1 MFSGL
6 KVVEIASFIAAP
18 AAATMLSDFGA
29 DVIKVEPPG
38 LGDPQ
43 RLLSSVPP
51 SPAAPGNYSWH
62 LANRNKRG
70 MSVDLK
76 SDGGT
81 EILKRLVEWADVV
94 ITNFPH
100 GTREALHLGYE
111 EVSGWNPRVIYADIT
126 GFGDAG
132 PDARLPGFDLTA
144 FWSRSGL
151 LASTRDAGAPPTSPP
166 WGSGDYT
173 TATAIYAAI
182 TTALYHRERTGR
194 GANVGTS
201 LLATGVWATGTLVS
215 AALAGGKPYELHDR
229 KQAGERADQCVS
241 ERRRSLDHAGRQ
253 AIGMAGIGQRHR
265 AVRPVG
271 RSALQPTRKAIG
283 QHAAELADLLDAEF
297 SAQPLAHLERGSR
310 PSPHPLRRHPDA
322 RGGGRGSAAA
332 RGRHR
337 RADRGCHGPGVHG
350 QQPDHPPRAG
360 QGSVPART
368 RARRAQRRSPR
379 TAGIQR
385 RRHRPATGAE
395 GDSRCARTGD
405 SEMTTTEVSTELVLT
420 ERHGEG
426 VLTITINRPGAEE
439 RRQPRGR
446 GPAGSRAG

>member
-1 MFSGL
+1 MTTQTTHSVFAGL

-76 SDGGT
+76 SEGGT

-229 KQAGERADQCVS
+229 TAPVNAMTNPYQSAD
-241 ERRRSLDHAGRQ
+241 GRWFML
-253 AIGMAGIGQRHR
+253 AARHR
-265 AVRPVG
+265 CGRHWPTPSGGRTCCPIRASATPRPSASTPRSWPICSTPNSG
-271 RSALQPTRKAIG
+271 RNRWRTGKRFSTQARIPYGVIQTPEE
-283 QHAAELADLLDAEF
+283 AAEDPQLRANDIVVPIEGARDLDYTVNNPITLRGLARVPSRRAPEHGEHNDEVLAQLGF
-297 SAQPLAHLERGSR
+297 SAETS
-310 PSPHPLRRHPDA
+310 PSY
-322 RGGGRGSAAA
+322 G
-332 RGRHR
+332 
-337 RADRGCHGPGVHG
+337 
-350 QQPDHPPRAG
+350 
-360 QGSVPART
+360 
-368 RARRAQRRSPR
+368 
-379 TAGIQR
+379 
-385 RRHRPATGAE
+385 
-395 GDSRCARTGD
+395 
-405 SEMTTTEVSTELVLT
+405 
-420 ERHGEG
+420 
-426 VLTITINRPGAEE
+426 NRK
-439 RRQPRGR
+439 
-446 GPAGSRAG
+446 

>member
-1 MFSGL
+1 MTMTTDTTQTTEAVFSGL

-18 AAATMLSDFGA
+18 AAASMLSDFGA

-76 SDGGT
+76 SEGGT
-81 EILKRLVEWADVV
+81 EILKRLVQWADVV

-100 GTREALHLGYE
+100 GTRESLHLGYE

-173 TATAIYAAI
+173 TAVAMYAAI

-215 AALAGGKPYELHDR
+215 AALAGGKPYELNDR
-229 KQAGERADQCVS
+229 RKPVNALTNSYQCGDD
-241 ERRRSLDHAGRQ
+241 RWIMLAARRSAW
-253 AIGMAGIGQRHR
+253 
-265 AVRPVG
+265 PVL
-271 RSALQPTRKAIG
+271 AKAIG
-283 QHAAELADLLDAEF
+283 REDLLSDPRFSDAAAVSEHAAELAAVLEDTLG
-297 SAQPLAHLERGSR
+297 AQPLTHWEKVLDEARIPYGVIKTPEEAAEDPQLRAANIVVPIEGAADLEYTVNNPLTLRGLER
-310 PSPHPLRRHPDA
+310 
-322 RGGGRGSAAA
+322 
-332 RGRHR
+332 
-337 RADRGCHGPGVHG
+337 
-350 QQPDHPPRAG
+350 
-360 QGSVPART
+360 VPAR
-368 RARRAQRRSPR
+368 RAP
-379 TAGIQR
+379 
-385 RRHRPATGAE
+385 E
-395 GDSRCARTGD
+395 
-405 SEMTTTEVSTELVLT
+405 
-420 ERHGEG
+420 HGEH
-426 VLTITINRPGAEE
+426 NAEILA
-439 RRQPRGR
+439 QLGF
-446 GPAGSRAG
+446 STDD

>member
-1 MFSGL
+1 MTTQTTQSVFAGL

-76 SDGGT
+76 SEGGT

-201 LLATGVWATGTLVS
+201 LLADRGVGDRNTGVGGAGRRQAVR
-215 AALAGGKPYELHDR
+215 AARPHR
-229 KQAGERADQCVS
+229 AGERADQSVPK
-241 ERRRSLDHAGRQ
+241 RRRPLVHAGRQ
-253 AIGMAGIGQRHR
+253 AIGLAGIGQRDR
-265 AVRPVG
+265 AVGPAV
-271 RSALQPTRKAIG
+271 RSALQRRA
-283 QHAAELADLLDAEF
+283 
-297 SAQPLAHLERGSR
+297 R
-310 PSPHPLRRHPDA
+310 PSASTPRSWPICSTPNSARNRWRIGKRFSTTPASPTASSRRP
-322 RGGGRGSAAA
+322 
-332 RGRHR
+332 R
-337 RADRGCHGPGVHG
+337 RR
-350 QQPDHPPRAG
+350 PRI
-360 QGSVPART
+360 
-368 RARRAQRRSPR
+368 RSCAPTTSSCRSKAPR
-379 TAGIQR
+379 TWTTRSTTRSLFAGW
-385 RRHRPATGAE
+385 PGCLPGAHPSTE
-395 GDSRCARTGD
+395 S
-405 SEMTTTEVSTELVLT
+405 TTTKSSHSWDSASMTSPSC
-420 ERHGEG
+420 G
-426 VLTITINRPGAEE
+426 NRK
-439 RRQPRGR
+439 
-446 GPAGSRAG
+446 

>member
-1 MFSGL
+1 MTVTMQTQTTQSVFSGL

-70 MSVDLK
+70 MSIDLK
-76 SDGGT
+76 STGGT
-81 EILKRLVEWADVV
+81 EILKRLAEWADVL

-111 EVSGWNPRVIYADIT
+111 EVSGWNPRIIYADIT

-151 LASTRDAGAPPTSPP
+151 LAATRDAGAPPTSPP

-182 TTALYHRERTGR
+182 TTALYHRERTGQ

-201 LLATGVWATGTLVS
+201 LLATGIWAAGTLVS

-229 KQAGERADQCVS
+229 NKPVNALSNPYRTADGRWFMLAAKQSVWPV
-241 ERRRSLDHAGRQ
+241 
-253 AIGMAGIGQRHR
+253 MA
-265 AVRPVG
+265 
-271 RSALQPTRKAIG
+271 KAIG
-283 QHAAELADLLDAEF
+283 RSDLLADPRFSDATAIGAHPAELAELLDAEF
-297 SAQPLAHLERGSR
+297 SAQPLAHWKEVL
-310 PSPHPLRRHPDA
+310 DQA
-322 RGGGRGSAAA
+322 RITYGVIQTPEEAAA
-332 RGRHR
+332 DPQLRANDMVVPIEGAADVEYTVNNPITLRGI
-337 RADRGCHGPGVHG
+337 
-350 QQPDHPPRAG
+350 PRVA
-360 QGSVPART
+360 
-368 RARRAQRRSPR
+368 ARRAPGHGEDNEEVLALLGFSDHDIEQFREQHV
-379 TAGIQR
+379 I
-385 RRHRPATGAE
+385 PAAPE
-395 GDSRCARTGD
+395 R
-405 SEMTTTEVSTELVLT
+405 EMT
-420 ERHGEG
+420 R
-426 VLTITINRPGAEE
+426 
-439 RRQPRGR
+439 
-446 GPAGSRAG
+446 

>member
-1 MFSGL
+1 MTTQPTQSVFSGL

-70 MSVDLK
+70 VSVDLK

-81 EILKRLVEWADVV
+81 EILKRLVQWADVV

-100 GTREALHLGYE
+100 GTREALHLGYD
-111 EVSGWNPRVIYADIT
+111 EVSGWNPSVIYADIT
-126 GFGDAG
+126 GFGDTG
-132 PDARLPGFDLTA
+132 PDAKLPGFDLTA

-151 LASTRDAGAPPTSPP
+151 LASTRDAGAAPTSPV

-182 TTALYHRERTGR
+182 TTALYHRERTGL

-215 AALAGGKPYELHDR
+215 AALAGAKPYELNDR
-229 KQAGERADQCVS
+229 NKPVNALTNPYQCGDG
-241 ERRRSLDHAGRQ
+241 RWIMLAARRSAFPMLAN
-253 AIGMAGIGQRHR
+253 AIGRPDLLSDPRFSDAA
-265 AVRPVG
+265 AV
-271 RSALQPTRKAIG
+271 G
-283 QHAAELADLLDAEF
+283 QHAAELATLLDAEF
-297 SAQPLAHLERGSR
+297 RAQPLAHWKEVL
-310 PSPHPLRRHPDA
+310 D
-322 RGGGRGSAAA
+322 AA
-332 RGRHR
+332 RIPYGVIKTPEEAAEDPQL
-337 RADRGCHGPGVHG
+337 RAAEIVVPIEGAADLDYTVNNPLTLRGMA
-350 QQPDHPPRAG
+350 R
-360 QGSVPART
+360 VPAR
-368 RARRAQRRSPR
+368 RAPEQGEHNAEILAQLGFSADDVNQLQAQGAIPAAAEQE
-379 TAGIQR
+379 TAK
-385 RRHRPATGAE
+385 
-395 GDSRCARTGD
+395 
-405 SEMTTTEVSTELVLT
+405 
-420 ERHGEG
+420 
-426 VLTITINRPGAEE
+426 
-439 RRQPRGR
+439 
-446 GPAGSRAG
+446 

>member
-1 MFSGL
+1 MTTQTTQTTQSVFSGL

-76 SDGGT
+76 SEGGT

-182 TTALYHRERTGR
+182 TTALYHRERTGQ

-229 KQAGERADQCVS
+229 NRAGERDDQS
-241 ERRRSLDHAGRQ
+241 LPKRGRPLDHAGRQ
-253 AIGMAGIGQRHR
+253 AVSVAGIGQRDR
-265 AVRPVG
+265 SVGPVV
-271 RSALQPTRKAIG
+271 RSALQ
-283 QHAAELADLLDAEF
+283 
-297 SAQPLAHLERGSR
+297 
-310 PSPHPLRRHPDA
+310 RR
-322 RGGGRGSAAA
+322 
-332 RGRHR
+332 
-337 RADRGCHGPGVHG
+337 
-350 QQPDHPPRAG
+350 
-360 QGSVPART
+360 QG
-368 RARRAQRRSPR
+368 
-379 TAGIQR
+379 
-385 RRHRPATGAE
+385 HRPARRGA
-395 GDSRCARTGD
+395 
-405 SEMTTTEVSTELVLT
+405 
-420 ERHGEG
+420 
-426 VLTITINRPGAEE
+426 
-439 RRQPRGR
+439 GR
-446 GPAGSRAG
+446 SA